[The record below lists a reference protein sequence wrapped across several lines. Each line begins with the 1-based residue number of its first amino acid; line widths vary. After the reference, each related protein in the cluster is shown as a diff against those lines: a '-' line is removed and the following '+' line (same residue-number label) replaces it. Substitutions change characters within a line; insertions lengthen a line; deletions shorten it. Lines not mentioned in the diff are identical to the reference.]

1 MKEHLEAVALV
12 SEDEIRA
19 AVRWLATKVH
29 LVVEPSGAVPVAA
42 VIHGKL
48 PKECRRIG
56 IIVTGGNMEPAQL
69 AGILG

>member
-1 MKEHLEAVALV
+1 
-12 SEDEIRA
+12 
-19 AVRWLATKVH
+19 
-29 LVVEPSGAVPVAA
+29 VAA